1 MTAEWKGPT
10 LVVVWGRVGGGG
22 GVGRGSTHF
31 SEAFIHE
38 KVSSSQYDELTQQ
51 DGKSHA
57 RDQRDKAITC
67 VFCRDLH

>member
-1 MTAEWKGPT
+1 MERTNSSCRLGEGW
-10 LVVVWGRVGGGG
+10 GGGG
-22 GVGRGSTHF
+22 GGSTHF
-31 SEAFIHE
+31 SGGFIHE
-38 KVSSSQYDELTQQ
+38 KVSSSQNDELTQQ

>member
-22 GVGRGSTHF
+22 ERGSTHF
-31 SEAFIHE
+31 SEAFVHE

>member
-22 GVGRGSTHF
+22 GRGSTHF

-38 KVSSSQYDELTQQ
+38 KVSSSQNDELTQQ

>member
-10 LVVVWGRVGGGG
+10 LVVVWGRVGGRGWGG
-22 GVGRGSTHF
+22 EVPISRRRSFMKKFLLHST
-31 SEAFIHE
+31 
-38 KVSSSQYDELTQQ
+38 DELTQQ

>member
-22 GVGRGSTHF
+22 GGEGKYPFLGGVH
-31 SEAFIHE
+31 
-38 KVSSSQYDELTQQ
+38 SSSQYDELTQQ

>member
-22 GVGRGSTHF
+22 GGGSPHF
-31 SEAFIHE
+31 PGAFIQE
-38 KVSSSQYDELTQQ
+38 KGSFSQYDELTQQ

>member
-38 KVSSSQYDELTQQ
+38 KFL
-51 DGKSHA
+51 
-57 RDQRDKAITC
+57 
-67 VFCRDLH
+67 LHSTMN